1 MKYIRPDAIK
11 VKTGHYTI
19 MMDRQKMLQQLEDV
33 PQWDIIII
41 GGGAT
46 GLGAAV
52 DAASRGYKTL
62 LVEQEDFA
70 KGTSSRST
78 KLVHGG
84 VRYLAQGNIKMVR
97 EALRERGLLLKNAP
111 HVCRNLSFIIPSF
124 HWWQKWYYSIG
135 LSMYDL
141 LAGKL
146 SLGKTKMLSKKTTQ
160 QLIPAISA
168 KNLSGGVLYHD
179 GQFDDAR
186 LAVNLAQT
194 AQEQGAGILN
204 YCKVIAL
211 SKKGNRISGVEVQD
225 VLSAKKYNLAAKA
238 VINATGVFTDKV
250 MQMDDASHQP
260 IVSPSQGVHI
270 VVDEKFFPGRQA
282 LMIPKTDDGRVL
294 FAVPWHNKVILG
306 TTDTPIND
314 IALEPTALQQE
325 IDFIIHH
332 SNRYLNTRIGYKDIN
347 TVYAGLRPLIK
358 VKGKKTTAI
367 LPRDHTTIIADSGLV
382 TITGGK
388 WTTYRTMAKHAVDN
402 AAFACKLPMRTCVTA
417 ALPIHGYTQHAAA
430 DNLLSMYGSDA
441 TKIEKLMIDQPALKE
456 KIHPLL
462 PYTKAEVVW
471 AVQNEMAMTVED
483 VLARRTRSLF
493 LDAKSA
499 VEAAP
504 VTAALMAPLLHQ
516 TEQWQQQQITA
527 FISLAQNYLIQ

>member
-1 MKYIRPDAIK
+1 
-11 VKTGHYTI
+11 
-19 MMDRQKMLQQLEDV
+19 MMDRQKMLQQLEEV
-33 PQWDIIII
+33 PQWDIVII

-111 HVCRNLSFIIPSF
+111 HVCHNLSFIIPSF

-168 KNLSGGVLYHD
+168 ENLSGGVLYHD
-179 GQFDDAR
+179 GQFDDSR
-186 LAVNLAQT
+186 LAINLAQT
-194 AQEQGAGILN
+194 AEEQGAAILN
-204 YCKVIAL
+204 YCKVVAL
-211 SKKGNRISGVEVQD
+211 TKTGTRISGVEVQD
-225 VLSAKKYNLAAKA
+225 VLSGKKYSLGSKA

-250 MQMDDASHQP
+250 MQMDDSDHQP

-270 VVDEKFFPGRQA
+270 VVDEKFFPGKQA

-314 IALEPTALQQE
+314 IALEPTALQEE

-332 SNRYLNTRIGYKDIN
+332 SNRYLSTHIDYKDIN

-358 VKGKKTTAI
+358 VKGKKGTSI
-367 LPRDHTTIIADSGLV
+367 LPRDHTTIISDSGLV

-388 WTTYRTMAKHAVDN
+388 WTTYRTMGKHAIDN
-402 AAFACKLPMRTCVTA
+402 AAFACKLPKQTCVTA
-417 ALPIHGYTQHAAA
+417 TLPIHGFQNTI
-430 DNLLSMYGSDA
+430 DTDDVLSTYGSDA
-441 TKIEKLMIDQPALKE
+441 AKIKQLMTDQPALQE
-456 KIHPLL
+456 KIYPGL
-462 PYTKAEVVW
+462 PYTKAEIVW
-471 AVQNEMAMTVED
+471 SVQNEMAMTIED
-483 VLARRTRSLF
+483 VLARRTRLLF
-493 LDAKSA
+493 LDTKAA
-499 VEAAP
+499 IAAAP
-504 VTAALMAPLLHQ
+504 MVASIMAPLLHQ
-516 TEQWQQQQITA
+516 TEQWQQQQVTA
-527 FISLAQNYLIQ
+527 FVSLAQNYLIH